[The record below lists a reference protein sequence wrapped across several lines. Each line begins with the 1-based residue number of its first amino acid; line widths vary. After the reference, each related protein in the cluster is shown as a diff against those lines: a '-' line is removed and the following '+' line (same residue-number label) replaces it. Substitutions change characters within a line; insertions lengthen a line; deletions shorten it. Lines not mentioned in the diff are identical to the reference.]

1 MRIAIT
7 GASGFVGR
15 NLLID
20 MARPEVDLVPISRQV
35 MEVPRW
41 RPSPVLD
48 RDTDPAEWAAVF
60 AGIDVVVHCAARAHV
75 MREQADDPLD
85 TFRRINRDGAIAMA
99 QGAARAGVRRI
110 VFLSSVKVLG
120 ETTDGRE
127 PFRNGD
133 PFAPLDPYAISKAEA
148 EEVLAGLS
156 RDLGFELVVLRPPLI
171 YGPGVGGNIAA
182 MIRLIRRG
190 MVLPLGAAVRN
201 RRSMISTINLAD
213 AIHAAV
219 TASQAAGQSLLVSD
233 GEDVSTR
240 ALVEGLAP
248 ATGRRARLVSI
259 PAGIM
264 RAMLKLIGR
273 EAIWTRLFGNLA
285 IDITDSCMRLGWS
298 PRHSVAAGLSHI
310 RMQERSHD

>member
-15 NLLID
+15 NLLAD
-20 MARPEVDLVPISRQV
+20 LARPGIDLVPISRQP
-35 MEVPRW
+35 MEAADW
-41 RPSPVLD
+41 RVSPVLD

-75 MREQADDPLD
+75 MREQAADPLD
-85 TFRRINRDGAIAMA
+85 TFRRVNRDGAIAMA
-99 QGAARAGVRRI
+99 QGAAQAGVQRI

-127 PFRNGD
+127 PFRNSD
-133 PFAPLDPYAISKAEA
+133 PVAPLDPYAVSKAEA
-148 EEVLAGLS
+148 EEALAQLS
-156 RDLGFELVVLRPPLI
+156 RKLGFDLVVLRPPLI

-213 AIHAAV
+213 AIYAAV
-219 TASQAAGQSLLVSD
+219 TAPQAAGQCLLVSD

-248 ATGRRARLVSI
+248 AAGRRAHLVFI
-259 PAGIM
+259 PAGVM

-285 IDITDSCMRLGWS
+285 VDITDSCTRLGWR
-298 PRHSVAAGLSHI
+298 PRYGVAAGLSHI
-310 RMQERSHD
+310 RMQERLHD